1 MNLFELKD
9 HSLRWLPETIA
20 LKPFADIYKRD
31 KSKDKLTANG
41 ELSFIFFF
49 ADARSDFHNILD
61 EDVRTE
67 EILKQVGGLPD
78 KWKPD
83 AKVLT
88 AIDFYRER
96 SETVSS
102 RLLEDAEHAA
112 KKISTFLRNV
122 NLYEREEKTGKPI
135 YKPGEIVSAL
145 KSIPSVVE
153 ALQETKK
160 KVQKELQERGGARG
174 SIEKGDFEDGL

>member
-9 HSLRWLPETIA
+9 HTLAWLPETMA
-20 LKPFADIYKRD
+20 LKPFAELWKRD
-31 KSKDKLTANG
+31 KSKDKLTATG

-49 ADARSDFHNILD
+49 ADSRSDFHNILD
-61 EDVRTE
+61 EDTRTA
-67 EILKQVGGLPD
+67 EILNQVGGLP
-78 KWKPD
+78 KGWKPD
-83 AKVLT
+83 AKVKA
-88 AIDFYRER
+88 AIDFYKER

-135 YKPGEIVSAL
+135 YKPNEIVSAL

-160 KVQKELQERGGARG
+160 KVEKELQEKGNARG
-174 SIEKGDFEDGL
+174 SVEKGTFEDGF